1 MSKTYLQ
8 FKQIKRYLGYL
19 SFVLAKTSLISGTL
33 ITGKGGDIW
42 WWEFTTPNLYYVF
55 VAYEA
60 TVVVLLVLF
69 YIYSITYPKVF
80 LKSMARE

>member
-1 MSKTYLQ
+1 M
-8 FKQIKRYLGYL
+8 FD
-19 SFVLAKTSLISGTL
+19 A
-33 ITGKGGDIW
+33 
-42 WWEFTTPNLYYVF
+42 PNLYYAF
-55 VAYEA
+55 IAYEA